1 MIFDLI
7 GRLENYH
14 PRTAHRAHL
23 ARVLVLYVL
32 NYMTFIIALFEKL
45 DNIRDAKVIIEDD
58 TTLSAIPKN
67 KRQLFY
73 TNGNK
78 TVSNLVGYYSNDFK
92 MI

>member
-23 ARVLVLYVL
+23 ARVLVLYGL
-32 NYMTFIIALFEKL
+32 NYIALIFSLFDKL
-45 DNIRDAKVIIEDD
+45 DNIRDAKTIIEDD
-58 TTLSAIPKN
+58 SNLTAVTKN

-73 TNGNK
+73 KKSNK
-78 TVSNLVGYYSNDFK
+78 TVIFPYSCNFFRSF
-92 MI
+92 